1 MDMAER
7 MARVETEITNLK
19 ATNTSEHAALKDIVE
34 KFIAGA
40 DKKYASKITEKVVY
54 GMITFILIS
63 FGGAI
68 MALIIK

>member
-19 ATNTSEHAALKDIVE
+19 DTNTSEHAALRDIVE
-34 KFIAGA
+34 KFIDGA
-40 DKKYASKITEKVVY
+40 DKKYASKITEKVVF
-54 GMITFILIS
+54 GMIAFVLVS

-68 MALIIK
+68 VTLILK